1 MYVFRYTK
9 ISVDFISVQRKVFR
23 VAVRINLT
31 LERGVRGKIK
41 LQGHK
46 IWGKHLQV
54 LEEIN
59 W

>member
-1 MYVFRYTK
+1 MLIHLCVYVFRYTK

-46 IWGKHLQV
+46 I
-54 LEEIN
+54 
-59 W
+59 